1 MNGRQVKGIADRLA
15 GTASA
20 PPRERGA
27 RERPGVA
34 VDGSRLSRPLV
45 EVDGLSFGFGGRP
58 VLRGVSLAVRP
69 GEFVG
74 LLGANGSGK
83 STLLRLI
90 GGALRPGTGEA
101 RLDGTPTRAM
111 PRRAVAQRV
120 TMVAQSPVLPE
131 GFTVAE
137 YVLLGRTP
145 WLRPLQAEGP
155 ADYAAVRR
163 ALVAAG
169 CLDLAARQLGELS
182 GGERQRATLARAL
195 AQEPELLLLDEP
207 TAHLDPGYGQELLAT
222 LLRLNRGEG
231 LTVLA
236 VLHDLNL
243 AAAACPR
250 LVLLHDGRL
259 VADGAPREVVTP
271 ANLELAYGY
280 RAQVIPHPQTGLP
293 VVLPDYPASSLV

>member
-1 MNGRQVKGIADRLA
+1 MGRRRVNEVA
-15 GTASA
+15 
-20 PPRERGA
+20 EV
-27 RERPGVA
+27 ERPGVPVPDVRA
-34 VDGSRLSRPLV
+34 DGARPGAPLV
-45 EVDGLSFGFGGRP
+45 EVEGLCFGFGERP
-58 VLRGVSLAVRP
+58 VLCGVSLSVKP
-69 GEFVG
+69 GEFLA

-90 GGALRPGTGEA
+90 GGALRPGAGEV
-101 RLDGTPTRAM
+101 RLDGTPTRAI
-111 PRRAVAQRV
+111 PRRALARRVA
-120 TMVAQSPVLPE
+120 TVAQSPILPE

-137 YVLLGRTP
+137 YVMLGRTP
-145 WLRPLQAEGP
+145 FLRALQAEGP
-155 ADYAAVRR
+155 ADWAAARR

-169 CLDLAARQLGELS
+169 CLDLAGRLLGELS
-182 GGERQRATLARAL
+182 GGERQRAVLARAL

-222 LLRLNRGEG
+222 LLRLNREEG

-259 VADGAPREVVTP
+259 VADGASEEVITP
-271 ANLELAYGY
+271 ALLKLAYGY
-280 RAQVIPHPQTGLP
+280 DAQVIPHPQTGRP
-293 VVLPDYPASSLV
+293 VVLPDYAPLP